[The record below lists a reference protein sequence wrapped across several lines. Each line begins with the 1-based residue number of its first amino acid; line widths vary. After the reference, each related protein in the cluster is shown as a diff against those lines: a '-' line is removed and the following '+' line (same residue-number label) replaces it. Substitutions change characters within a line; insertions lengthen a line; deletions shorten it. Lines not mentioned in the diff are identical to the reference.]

1 MVWRE
6 VSVPDQRRD
15 FVMLASLE
23 GGNISQLCE
32 RFGISRETGHLWL
45 RRYRSGE
52 REFRDRS
59 RRPLNSPWRLDERIE
74 ASILEVRDAHPAWGA
89 RKIAAFLWPAAD
101 GPAASSVHSVL
112 KRHGR
117 IAQDAQPPHEY
128 GSFERSEPNQ
138 LWQMDYKG
146 RVRLDCGTW
155 CHPLTVIDD
164 HSRYSV
170 GLASC
175 ANEQTET
182 VQSRLMAIFRQ
193 HGLPEAI
200 YVDNGSPWGGSNQG
214 EWTRLRV
221 WLLKVG
227 VTTIFSKPY
236 QPQGRGK
243 NERFHRSLA
252 AEVFSLAR
260 FRGLAQVQ
268 QAFDRWRHV
277 YNHQRPHEALGF
289 KVPASRYRSSPRNFP
304 ENLPEPN
311 YETGELLRR
320 VSTTKGYVS
329 FQGKLWRVPEAFRGE
344 LLAIRPR
351 STDGVYAIC
360 YGAHQIAS
368 INLTD
373 LENTPD

>member
-6 VSVPDQRRD
+6 VSVPNQRRD
-15 FVMLASLE
+15 FVMLACLD
-23 GGNISQLCE
+23 GANISQLCE

-52 REFRDRS
+52 QDFHDRS
-59 RRPLNSPWRLDERIE
+59 RRPLNSPCRLDERIE
-74 ASILEVRDAHPAWGA
+74 AAILEVRDAHPAWGA
-89 RKIAAFLWPAAD
+89 RKIGAVLWPAKD
-101 GPAASSVHSVL
+101 GPATSSVHSVL
-112 KRHGR
+112 RRHGR
-117 IAQDAQPPHEY
+117 IIQETQRPHEY
-128 GSFERSEPNQ
+128 GSFERAEPNQ

-170 GLASC
+170 GLSSC

-182 VQSRLMAIFRQ
+182 VQSRLIAIFRR

-227 VTTIFSKPY
+227 ISTIFSTPY

-260 FRGLAQVQ
+260 FRGLAHVQ
-268 QAFDRWRHV
+268 QAFDRWRHI
-277 YNHQRPHEALGF
+277 YNYQRPHEALGL
-289 KVPASRYRSSPRNFP
+289 KVPASRYRPSPRNFP
-304 ENLPEPN
+304 EKLIEPA
-311 YETGELLRR
+311 YEPGELLRR
-320 VSTTKGYVS
+320 VGTTKGYVS
-329 FQGKLWRVPEAFRGE
+329 FKGKLWKVPEAFRGE
-344 LLAIRPR
+344 LLAIRQR
-351 STDGVYAIC
+351 SEEGQYAIC
-360 YGAHQIAS
+360 YGAHQIAAIS
-368 INLTD
+368 L
-373 LENTPD
+373 LPSENIPD

>member
-1 MVWRE
+1 MAWRE

-15 FVMLASLE
+15 FVMLALLE
-23 GGNISQLCE
+23 GANISQLCE

-52 REFRDRS
+52 DDFRDRS
-59 RRPLNSPWRLDERIE
+59 RRPLSSPRRLDAEIE
-74 ASILEVRDAHPAWGA
+74 VAILNVRDEHPAWGA
-89 RKIAAFLWPAAD
+89 RKIAAFLWPTAD

-112 KRHGR
+112 RRHGR
-117 IAQDAQPPHEY
+117 LTREIQPPHEY
-128 GSFERSEPNQ
+128 GSFERPEPNQ

-164 HSRYSV
+164 HSRYAI
-170 GLASC
+170 GLSSC

-182 VQSRLMAIFRQ
+182 VQSRLTTIFRQ
-193 HGLPEAI
+193 YGLPEAI

-221 WLLKVG
+221 WLLRVG
-227 VTTIFSKPY
+227 VWTIFSTPY

-260 FRGLAQVQ
+260 FRGLAHVQ
-268 QAFDRWRHV
+268 RAFDRWRDV
-277 YNHQRPHEALGF
+277 YNYQRPHEALGF
-289 KVPASRYRSSPRNFP
+289 KVPASRYRPSPRNFP
-304 ENLPEPN
+304 ERLPEPN
-311 YETGELLRR
+311 YEAGELLRR
-320 VSTTKGYVS
+320 VSSTKGYVA
-329 FQGKLWRVPEAFRGE
+329 FKGKLWSVPKAFRGE

-351 STDGVYAIC
+351 SADGQYAIC
-360 YGAHQIAS
+360 YGAHQIAA
-368 INLTD
+368 INLM
-373 LENTPD
+373 ENENIPD